1 MNPFLFLQIGVDT
14 RIMRVLNYYCK
25 RNNKRVGLR
34 TMSINTFVYSH
45 PINVY
50 IIKNLGITVEQFCE
64 LYAYPQGTV
73 ASWITRQRRIKSL
86 PASFVYDLSLASSL
100 NMSDVYEKLLSLE
113 KEYDSFKIKHDK
125 KIKKH
130 I

>member
-1 MNPFLFLQIGVDT
+1 M
-14 RIMRVLNYYCK
+14 K
-25 RNNKRVGLR
+25 VGLR

-50 IIKNLGITVEQFCE
+50 IIKYLGVTVEQFCE
-64 LYAYPQGTV
+64 LYDYPQGTV

-86 PASFVYDLSLASSL
+86 PASFIYDLSLASSL
-100 NMSDVYEKLLSLE
+100 NMSDIYEKLLSLE
-113 KEYDSFKIKHDK
+113 EEYDSFKIKYPK

>member
-1 MNPFLFLQIGVDT
+1 
-14 RIMRVLNYYCK
+14 
-25 RNNKRVGLR
+25 
-34 TMSINTFVYSH
+34 MSINTFVYSH

-113 KEYDSFKIKHDK
+113 KNMIPSRLNM
-125 KIKKH
+125 IKK
-130 I
+130 

>member
-1 MNPFLFLQIGVDT
+1 
-14 RIMRVLNYYCK
+14 
-25 RNNKRVGLR
+25 
-34 TMSINTFVYSH
+34 MSINTFVYSH

-86 PASFVYDLSLASSL
+86 PASFIYDLSLASSC
-100 NMSDVYEKLLSLE
+100 NMSDVYEKLLILE
-113 KEYDSFKIKHDK
+113 NEYDQFNSNQK
-125 KIKKH
+125 KKKH
-130 I
+130 RLILKRKIVFILKKRK

>member
-1 MNPFLFLQIGVDT
+1 
-14 RIMRVLNYYCK
+14 
-25 RNNKRVGLR
+25 
-34 TMSINTFVYSH
+34 MSINTFVYSH

-50 IIKNLGITVEQFCE
+50 IIKYLGITVEQFCE
-64 LYAYPQGTV
+64 LHGYPQGTV

-113 KEYDSFKIKHDK
+113 QEYDSFKIKHDK
-125 KIKKH
+125 KIKNIYNINH
-130 I
+130 NFIILQYLNITIS

>member
-1 MNPFLFLQIGVDT
+1 
-14 RIMRVLNYYCK
+14 
-25 RNNKRVGLR
+25 
-34 TMSINTFVYSH
+34 MSINTFVYSH

-113 KEYDSFKIKHDK
+113 KEYDSFKSEHDK